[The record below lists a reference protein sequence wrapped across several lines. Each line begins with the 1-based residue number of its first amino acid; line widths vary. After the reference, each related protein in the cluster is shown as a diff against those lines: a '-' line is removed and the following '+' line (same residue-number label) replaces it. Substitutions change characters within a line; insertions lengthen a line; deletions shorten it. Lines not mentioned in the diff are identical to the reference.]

1 MAEALRLG
9 TRDARLF
16 YHAGMIERALGN
28 PEGAAAYLRQ
38 ALATNPHFHPRHAAE
53 ARRALEALEG
63 AAASGPRPPR
73 PEHPDAS

>member
-28 PEGAAAYLRQ
+28 TAAAAAYLRQ
-38 ALATNPHFHPRHAAE
+38 ALATNPRFHPRHADD
-53 ARRALEALEG
+53 ARRALRALDG
-63 AAASGPRPPR
+63 AGGARPGLGGS
-73 PEHPDAS
+73 DAS